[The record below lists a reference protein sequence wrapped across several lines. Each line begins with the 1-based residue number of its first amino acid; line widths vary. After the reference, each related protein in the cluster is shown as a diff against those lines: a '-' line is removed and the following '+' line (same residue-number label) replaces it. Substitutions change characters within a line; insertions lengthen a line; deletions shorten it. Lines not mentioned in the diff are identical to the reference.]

1 MVRRLTIL
9 AAVAAATLLTSCQAA
24 TPSIELL
31 RTFSHQTDAFT
42 QGLVYSDGRLFES
55 TGLYGR
61 SSLREL
67 DPLTGEVIRQLDL
80 DARYFGEGLEL
91 VGTELVMLT
100 WQEGEALVFDRDT
113 FEHTATFA
121 YEGQGWGL
129 CHDGNRLIMSDG
141 SATLQYRDSTTF
153 ELLDTVTVTYN
164 GNPLRNL
171 NELECV
177 QGNVYANVWLTT
189 YIVRI
194 GEGGVISAVYDL
206 QNLLSASEW
215 AELGPDAVLNGIAWI
230 EESQSF
236 LITGKLWPKMFEV
249 RLN

>member
-1 MVRRLTIL
+1 MVRGLIIT
-9 AAVAAATLLTSCQAA
+9 AVTALATLLSSCQAA
-24 TPSIELL
+24 QPSIELL
-31 RTFSHQTDAFT
+31 RTFDHQTDAFT
-42 QGLVYSDGRLFES
+42 QGLVYRDGRLFES
-55 TGLYGR
+55 TGGYGS

-67 DPLTGEVIRQLDL
+67 DPVTGEVLQQLDL

-91 VGTELVMLT
+91 VGTDLVMLT
-100 WQEGEALVFDRDT
+100 WQEGEALVFDMDS

-121 YEGQGWGL
+121 YDGQGWGL